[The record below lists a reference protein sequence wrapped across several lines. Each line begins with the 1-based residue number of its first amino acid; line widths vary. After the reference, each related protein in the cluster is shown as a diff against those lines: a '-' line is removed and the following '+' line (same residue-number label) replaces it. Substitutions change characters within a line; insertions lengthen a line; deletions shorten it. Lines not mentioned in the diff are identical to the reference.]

1 MEKQE
6 MLTGFHWELFK
17 DKDIPVFNEA
27 KHHKDISFR
36 IVVWPTLLTL
46 PATVIFVMQNLML
59 IADCACFCS
68 VQHRR
73 ISERNCKQNPV
84 RFLLVF
90 CCL

>member
-1 MEKQE
+1 
-6 MLTGFHWELFK
+6 MLTGFHWELLK

-27 KHHKDISFR
+27 KHHEDISFR

-73 ISERNCKQNPV
+73 ISERNCKQNPD